1 MKAYIQGI
9 GALGGFGRGLSQLE
23 QALARARTPATFV
36 TMNSAAGKIKVPAL
50 LADTTDLTSF
60 WSRRALRRLDH
71 YIRMALLGSFCALE
85 DAGLLEMENRRLGII
100 VATGY
105 GATCNTFDF
114 QNSMLTSEDPCGSP
128 TKFSN
133 SVHNAAAGNI
143 SILLNETGP
152 NLSVSHFDMSF
163 VSAMVVAMHWLNE
176 GRVDTILIGGVDEY
190 CKVLGY
196 YWHCHTGVDAD
207 SNTAAMS
214 NTGQPRTIIGEG
226 ACFFVLTKDDPD
238 NRSYGRIDTV
248 EMGNILHGSV
258 RLPKDA
264 AYILGADAFSP
275 VENHFFNI
283 FPADTT
289 AACYTPVYGEI
300 PVGQAFDLAIAAL
313 TIRRRRFY
321 GSMPNAALGGNRLNL
336 IKKNGIL
343 NTDRIHCVRLGSGGS
358 FGLIV
363 LNGLSS

>member
-9 GALGGFGRGLSQLE
+9 GPLGGFGRGLNRLE
-23 QALARARTPATFV
+23 QALKCGETRATSV
-36 TMNSAAGKIKVPAL
+36 TMDSAAGKIKVPAL
-50 LADTTDLTSF
+50 LAETAGLADFVNT
-60 WSRRALRRLDH
+60 RALRRLDH

-85 DAGLLEMENRRLGII
+85 DAGLLETANRRLGII

-114 QNSMLTSEDPCGSP
+114 QNSMITSEDPCGSP

-163 VSAMVVAMHWLNE
+163 ASAMLSAMHWLNE
-176 GRVDTILIGGVDEY
+176 DRVDTILIGGVDEF

-196 YWHCHTGVDAD
+196 YWHCHAGEDAEMD
-207 SNTAAMS
+207 TDKLP
-214 NTGQPRTIIGEG
+214 GDFRPRTIIGEG
-226 ACFFVLTKDDPD
+226 ACFFVLTKNDPG
-238 NRSYGRIDTV
+238 NRSYGCIESV

-258 RLPKDA
+258 RLPEESVF
-264 AYILGADAFSP
+264 ILGATDFSP
-275 VENHFFNI
+275 IENQFFDI
-283 FPADTT
+283 LPAEVP
-289 AACYTPVYGEI
+289 AATYTPVYGAI

-313 TIRRRRFY
+313 SVKSRTFHRSLPI
-321 GSMPNAALGGNRLNL
+321 AALEGNRLNL
-336 IKKNGIL
+336 TKKNDIL
-343 NTDRIHCVRLGSGGS
+343 NADRICCLHLGTDGS
-358 FGLIV
+358 FGSIV
-363 LNGLSS
+363 LNGRLS

>member
-1 MKAYIQGI
+1 LKAYIQGI
-9 GALGGFGRGLSQLE
+9 GTLGGFGRGLPQLE
-23 QALARARTPATFV
+23 QALVRTKTPATLV
-36 TMNSAAGKIKVPAL
+36 SMNSASGKIKVPAL
-50 LADTTDLTSF
+50 LADTADLVSF
-60 WSRRALRRLDH
+60 VGSRALRRLDH

-85 DAGLLEMENRRLGII
+85 DAGILENENRKLGII

-114 QNSMLTSEDPCGSP
+114 QNSMITSEDPCGSP

-163 VSAMVVAMHWLNE
+163 ASAMVAAMHWLNE

-196 YWHCHTGVDAD
+196 YWHCNRGVDTD
-207 SNTAAMS
+207 L
-214 NTGQPRTIIGEG
+214 NTGTMSGISQSPATIGEG
-226 ACFFVLTKDDPD
+226 ACFFVLTTDDPD

-248 EMGNILHGSV
+248 ELGNILHGSV

-264 AYILGADAFSP
+264 AYILGVDEFSP
-275 VENHFFNI
+275 VENRFFNL
-283 FPADTT
+283 FPSDTT
-289 AACYTPVYGEI
+289 AACYAPVYGGI

-313 TIRRRRFY
+313 SIRRKRFY
-321 GSMPNAALGGNRLNL
+321 GSMPNAAFERNRLNL

-343 NTDRIHCVRLGSGGS
+343 NTDRICCLHLGTGGS

-363 LNGLSS
+363 LNGQPS